1 MVTAKPIRSEDDYE
15 DALARLG
22 EIFQA
27 DDGTPDGDERDILSD
42 LIEVYEE
49 RHYPI
54 GLPSPVRPVPRRQ
67 RPHLVHRR
75 PDTQGQ

>member
-1 MVTAKPIRSEDDYE
+1 MVTVKLIRSEDDYE
-15 DALARLG
+15 ARSPGLG

-27 DDGTPDGDERDILSD
+27 ADGTPDGDEQDILAD

-54 GLPSPVRPVPRRQ
+54 GLPSP
-67 RPHLVHRR
+67 
-75 PDTQGQ
+75 